1 MANAIGQLFI
11 LDGNGRGAFVHSS
24 EILAIVSIDRL
35 HSTDHG
41 AYQVAVTG
49 LQGLV
54 DGFADLTG
62 GGLPGTK
69 AQLAVLAR

>member
-1 MANAIGQLFI
+1 MEGVF
-11 LDGNGRGAFVHSS
+11 FVHSS
-24 EILAIVSIDRL
+24 EILAIVSIGLL
-35 HSTDHG
+35 HSTDQG

-54 DGFADLTG
+54 DGLTDLTG

-69 AQLAVLAR
+69 AQLAV